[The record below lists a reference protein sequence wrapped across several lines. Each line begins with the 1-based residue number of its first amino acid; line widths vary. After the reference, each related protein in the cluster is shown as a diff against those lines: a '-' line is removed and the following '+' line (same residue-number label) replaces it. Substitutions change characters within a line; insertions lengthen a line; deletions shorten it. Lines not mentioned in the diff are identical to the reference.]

1 MRMLSLLAL
10 LVVACKGSTGPS
22 GDTDSGTDTSS
33 GTEPNTGTDTN
44 TGPAGIDIPSF
55 LVHLDSSSEESCTLD
70 DGSTTT
76 CYELVFS
83 GTNPTGDGPY
93 CPPTIDDIG
102 GLGIYDGETNPGLQ
116 VMKRDLW
123 EAMEADGWD
132 IVDDMGNINLVD
144 EIGGSPPP
152 FSSACM
158 ALPKVALTLTY
169 IIPSNPVWVGTPD
182 MLETV
187 ELVGVQLDGIPMT
200 SDPPSVVNGPP
211 MPGAMGGFIP
221 SIEPCGG
228 HPDPAGYYHAH
239 FVAQSVDLVLDAYGI
254 SEVSCTRIAPA
265 HEALVGFAKDG
276 YPIYA
281 PYEGGVVPSGLDA
294 CNGHNAT
301 TSDFPD
307 GVYHYHALE
316 EDAPNMP
323 PCLMGASIRNAMSY
337 Q

>member
-1 MRMLSLLAL
+1 MRNATLLAL
-10 LVVACKGSTGPS
+10 LVIACNGANDPK
-22 GDTDSGTDTSS
+22 GDTDSGTDS
-33 GTEPNTGTDTN
+33 NTNSGTDT
-44 TGPAGIDIPSF
+44 GSAAVDLPSF
-55 LVHLDSSSEESCTLD
+55 FGHLDSSSTVDCTLD
-70 DGSTTT
+70 DGTTTT

-83 GTNPTGDGPY
+83 GTNPSGDGPY

-102 GLGIYDGETNPGLQ
+102 GLGIYDGATNPGLQ
-116 VMKRDLW
+116 VMKRELW

-132 IVDDMGNINLVD
+132 IVDEEGNINLVD
-144 EIGGSPPP
+144 DLGGGPPA

-158 ALPKVALTLTY
+158 SLPKVALTLTY
-169 IIPSNPVWVGTPD
+169 TIPVNPVWVGTAD
-182 MLETV
+182 VLETV

-239 FVAQSVDLVLDAYGI
+239 FVAESVDLVLDAYGI
-254 SEVSCTRIAPA
+254 SEVACTRITPA

-276 YPIYA
+276 YAIYG
-281 PYEGGVVPSGLDA
+281 PYEGGVVPSGLDE
-294 CNGHNAT
+294 CHGHNAA
-301 TSDFPD
+301 TSDFSE

-316 EDAPNMP
+316 NDAPNMP